1 MSPWM
6 SVSLRFAE
14 LSGECP
20 TVLLPCSKQGLHK
33 ITREFCMRL
42 LQRVSIACY
51 TERCTS
57 YSKSVC
63 LSVRLSVTRWYCVKE
78 TYSLSTL
85 SQKSATICRRKVR
98 LAHKWDCRRKVRTSP
113 NFAVV
118 SPFSAT
124 VSLLCDSL
132 TFLRQVH
139 RALRDNTKTGERGR
153 PII

>member
-1 MSPWM
+1 MLSTMSPWM

-98 LAHKWDCRRKVRTSP
+98 TSP